1 MIGIHNIGSYI
12 PLSTIDNRNRCHQFN
27 KDEAFIREKTGFI
40 KLTRKD
46 KEMETSDM
54 CVTAYKALNHKT
66 NIDLKNIDCIL
77 VCTQN
82 PDGYGLP
89 NTAAIVHEKLGLPST
104 VAAFDVSLGCSG
116 YIYSLN
122 ILSNFMEG
130 NGMRSGLL
138 FTADPYSKVLDPNDY
153 VTELLF
159 GDAAT
164 CSLISDNPVYAF
176 GNTLFGTDGSKHN
189 AINVDVKTRR
199 LSMDGRDVFKF
210 TMRVIP
216 KHILNCIRIN
226 NLTPQSIDL
235 FLLHQASKYIIEN
248 ISRKLDLAA
257 EKVPFHASELG
268 NTVSSTLPILLE
280 DYIKD
285 GPAFILL
292 CGFGVGLSW
301 ASTILKRL

>member
-12 PLSTIDNRNRCHQFN
+12 PLSTIDNRTRCHQFN
-27 KDEAFIREKTGFI
+27 RDEAFIREKIGFI
-40 KLTRKD
+40 KVARKD
-46 KEMETSDM
+46 KKMETSDM
-54 CVTAYKALNHKT
+54 CVAAYEALTHK
-66 NIDLKNIDCIL
+66 IDIDFKKIDCIL

-89 NTAAIVHEKLGLPST
+89 HTAAIVHQKLGLPST

-122 ILSNFMEG
+122 ILSHFMEG
-130 NGMRSGLL
+130 NHMCNGLL

-164 CSLISDNPVYAF
+164 CSLISDKPVYAC
-176 GNTLFGTDGSKHN
+176 GNTLFGTDGSKHK
-189 AINVDVKTRR
+189 AINVDAKTRR

-216 KHILNCIRIN
+216 EHILNCIQIN
-226 NLTPQSIDL
+226 NLTLQSIDL
-235 FLLHQASKYIIEN
+235 FLFHQASKYIVEN
-248 ISRKLDLAA
+248 ISRKLDLTA

-280 DYIKD
+280 DCIKG

>member
-12 PLSTIDNRNRCHQFN
+12 PLSIIDNRDRCHQFN

-40 KLTRKD
+40 KLPRKD
-46 KEMETSDM
+46 KNMETSDM
-54 CVTAYKALNHKT
+54 CMTAYEALNRKT
-66 NIDLKNIDCIL
+66 NIDLKDIDCIL

-89 NTAAIVHEKLGLPST
+89 HTSAIVHEKLGLPPT

-130 NGMRSGLL
+130 NNMRNGLL
-138 FTADPYSKVLDPNDY
+138 FTADPYSKVLDPDDY

-164 CSLISDNPVYAF
+164 CSLISDKPVYAF

-189 AINVDVKTRR
+189 AINVDAETRR

-210 TMRVIP
+210 TMRVVP
-216 KHILNCIRIN
+216 EHILNCIQIN
-226 NLTPQSIDL
+226 NLTLESIDL
-235 FLLHQASKYIIEN
+235 FLLHQASKYIVEN
-248 ISRKLDLAA
+248 ISKKLDLAT

-280 DYIKD
+280 DYIKG
-285 GPAFILL
+285 GPALILI